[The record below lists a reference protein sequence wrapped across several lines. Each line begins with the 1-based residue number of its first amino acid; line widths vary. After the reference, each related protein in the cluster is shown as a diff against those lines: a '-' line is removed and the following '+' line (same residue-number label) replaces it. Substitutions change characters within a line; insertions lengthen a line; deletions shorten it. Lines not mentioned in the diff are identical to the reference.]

1 MPQAYNSRG
10 AVYCNNGEVDRA
22 IEDFNRAIQLKSDY
36 ADAYYNR
43 GVAYEV
49 KGEVDRAVEDY
60 TKTIQLNP
68 NYGEALLHLG
78 AHKKTRLDRTTAS
91 DMETNMSESFENV
104 LAANPPKRISA
115 MSVSP

>member
-1 MPQAYNSRG
+1 MPTLTKITGLSIVTRATL
-10 AVYCNNGEVDRA
+10 DRA
-22 IEDFNRAIQLKSDY
+22 IDDFNRAIQLKSDY

-68 NYGEALLHLG
+68 NYGEALLHWE
-78 AHKKTRLDRTTAS
+78 HIKKPD
-91 DMETNMSESFENV
+91 
-104 LAANPPKRISA
+104 
-115 MSVSP
+115 